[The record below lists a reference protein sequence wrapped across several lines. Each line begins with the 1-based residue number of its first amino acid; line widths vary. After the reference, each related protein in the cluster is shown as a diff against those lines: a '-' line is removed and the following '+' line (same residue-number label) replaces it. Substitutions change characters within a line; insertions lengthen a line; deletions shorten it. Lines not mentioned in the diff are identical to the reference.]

1 MYRNLVLFRNEL
13 KNNKMPKYK
22 MEGIVSEMLISRDIF
37 KKNSEI
43 KNFLN
48 YVFDLDYKDYVMKS
62 RTLIVART
70 VKTIH
75 NSEETEYNLYK
86 KKLMVFTSKAIED
99 WKDREGSKENRNEF
113 NGWIN
118 NRK

>member
-1 MYRNLVLFRNEL
+1 
-13 KNNKMPKYK
+13 
-22 MEGIVSEMLISRDIF
+22 
-37 KKNSEI
+37 
-43 KNFLN
+43 
-48 YVFDLDYKDYVMKS
+48 MKS